1 MTKTRDCAGPI
12 DHVDEEL
19 TDTLIAISVVAKRL
33 ANKLRQNTEN
43 INESEENRH
52 E

>member
-1 MTKTRDCAGPI
+1 MTKIRDCAIPI

-19 TDTLIAISVVAKRL
+19 IDTLIAISVVAKRL

-43 INESEENRH
+43 KNESEENRH